1 MVTDTEQGTLRLDQM
16 VELNPNF
23 HFRWEEPQRAHVLL
37 YPEGIVKLNETA
49 AAVLETCTG
58 GGTIAAGAAELAARY
73 GRNDIAGEVLKFLEV
88 AHAKGWIRIKS

>member
-1 MVTDTEQGTLRLDQM
+1 MK
-16 VELNPNF
+16 VERQLGLGDVMALNPNF

-49 AAVLETCTG
+49 AAILETCTG
-58 GGTIAAGAAELAARY
+58 GQSIGDGAVELAVRY
-73 GRNDIAGEVLKFLEV
+73 GRGDLRAEALNFLEV

>member
-1 MVTDTEQGTLRLDQM
+1 MEADQQLRLTDT

-23 HFRWEEPQRAHVLL
+23 HFRWEEPQKAHVLL

-49 AAVLETCTG
+49 AAILEACTG
-58 GGTIAAGAAELAARY
+58 GQTIAAGARELGERY
-73 GRNDIAGEVLKFLEV
+73 GEGNLADEALRFLEV